1 MNMNNFGF
9 LSAIYSLFSFE
20 KDKENSEPIG
30 LRFKKNSLK
39 AIVSI
44 LLLTFFLVTLIKVY
58 QVPVYVTKINLVTDN
73 CLIDDNHKLDI
84 RIFRNYDRTD
94 RRSVERDSV
103 WKKYNPKEHY
113 SGGIYIT
120 GNLTP
125 AIGMMNE
132 AGKKVNKIKENL
144 NEIVKNKNITPLE
157 DPQLA
162 YLSVQTSIR
171 QSNLLTIGTEY
182 EVIEPYKDTHVT
194 TTYFDGKEE
203 KRKEYDVKN
212 HYYYK
217 HVKTDDSG
225 SLAEFYFVSSKD
237 DNSIPVIAYY
247 GNNSFGHPSL
257 IMAAEDISKLVEVV
271 YIGNLDKLKKQHA
284 GAWAFTNSL
293 TIDYDGPTDFS
304 DHISP
309 APDSITLS
317 SIIYTDKG
325 KIEQIGRKGLRF
337 HASFP
342 DMENRQE
349 TRIFVL
355 SGIITGLCALLF
367 KYLWRLL
374 CDLCIIGI
382 PKLNT
387 KPRLLKTINTII
399 ILGIIAVFI
408 WYILVVFKGPVDP
421 YNMHNPLVE

>member
-1 MNMNNFGF
+1 MNNFGF

-157 DPQLA
+157 DPQIA
-162 YLSVQTSIR
+162 YLSIQTSIR
-171 QSNLLTIGTEY
+171 QSNLLKIGSEY
-182 EVIEPYKDTHVT
+182 
-194 TTYFDGKEE
+194 
-203 KRKEYDVKN
+203 
-212 HYYYK
+212 
-217 HVKTDDSG
+217 
-225 SLAEFYFVSSKD
+225 
-237 DNSIPVIAYY
+237 
-247 GNNSFGHPSL
+247 
-257 IMAAEDISKLVEVV
+257 
-271 YIGNLDKLKKQHA
+271 
-284 GAWAFTNSL
+284 
-293 TIDYDGPTDFS
+293 
-304 DHISP
+304 
-309 APDSITLS
+309 
-317 SIIYTDKG
+317 
-325 KIEQIGRKGLRF
+325 
-337 HASFP
+337 
-342 DMENRQE
+342 
-349 TRIFVL
+349 
-355 SGIITGLCALLF
+355 
-367 KYLWRLL
+367 
-374 CDLCIIGI
+374 
-382 PKLNT
+382 
-387 KPRLLKTINTII
+387 
-399 ILGIIAVFI
+399 
-408 WYILVVFKGPVDP
+408 
-421 YNMHNPLVE
+421 